1 MDADAVSE
9 SLKLDDEETV
19 GEVDCVIADTVEIG
33 EKVTVFVAIE
43 SVLETVVLLDGIAEI
58 VTGDAD

>member
-1 MDADAVSE
+1 M
-9 SLKLDDEETV
+9 KLDDEETV